1 MYYRYSTEKY
11 SANKELTNLNGVT
24 VILYLHIFTDAQYV
38 YGYDGYHDLMDW
50 CLKTISL
57 LNSNE
62 YVSRV
67 IVKPH
72 PECTNAHHPGDV
84 IANKYLK
91 SKISRFDKVEWAD
104 FHFDVNHINSSGL
117 VVGITHHGSVAEELV
132 FKKIPVIASTCSNW
146 GEEYKFGYW
155 WKNVKDYENLISSK
169 AITELVVTNT
179 QIDELYRY
187 AMQKYFNSNLDA
199 DFNEKSAWNDM
210 LKIYDMAKHYHE
222 PQDNIELII
231 DLVSKIDPEDRQ
243 FKEYINSRLQRINLL
258 KDLPTRLRI

>member
-1 MYYRYSTEKY
+1 
-11 SANKELTNLNGVT
+11 
-24 VILYLHIFTDAQYV
+24 
-38 YGYDGYHDLMDW
+38 MDW

-62 YVSRV
+62 HVSKV

-91 SKISRFDKVEWAD
+91 SQISRFDKVEWAD
-104 FHFDVNHINSSGL
+104 FHFDVNHINSKGM
-117 VVGITHHGSVAEELV
+117 VVGITHHGSVAEELA

-155 WKNVKDYENLISSK
+155 WKDVKDYENLISSK
-169 AITELVVTNT
+169 AISELVVTNT

-187 AMQKYFNSNLDA
+187 ANDLYFSENSKKIFKYDST
-199 DFNEKSAWNDM
+199 WQDM
-210 LKIYDMAKHYHE
+210 LRIYDGVEDRNEHGENMEQINY
-222 PQDNIELII
+222 
-231 DLVSKIDPEDRQ
+231 LVSNIDPEDRQ
-243 FKEYINSRLQRINLL
+243 FKEYINTRLQRINLL
-258 KDLPTRLRI
+258 KDLPTRLTI

>member
-1 MYYRYSTEKY
+1 
-11 SANKELTNLNGVT
+11 
-24 VILYLHIFTDAQYV
+24 
-38 YGYDGYHDLMDW
+38 MDW

-57 LNSNE
+57 LNSNDH
-62 YVSRV
+62 VSRV

-72 PECTNAHHPGDV
+72 PECTNAHHPGDA

-91 SKISRFDKVEWAD
+91 SKISSFDKVEWAD

-132 FKKIPVIASTCSNW
+132 FKKIPVIASTHSNW

-155 WKNVKDYENLISSK
+155 WKDVKDYENLISSK

-187 AMQKYFNSNLDA
+187 AMKKYFNANLDTNF
-199 DFNEKSAWNDM
+199 DKFSSWQDM
-210 LKIYDMAKHYHE
+210 LRIYDGVEYHDDKRVNME
-222 PQDNIELII
+222 QINY
-231 DLVSKIDPEDRQ
+231 LVSKIDPEDRQ
-243 FKEYINSRLQRINLL
+243 FKEYINTRLQRINLL
-258 KDLPTRLRI
+258 KDLPTRLTI